1 MAAIGKIRSW
11 GPVLATVIGLALFAF
26 IAEEMFRSCEA
37 TSNEKRQQVG
47 EVLGKKISVQEF
59 QEMVDEYQSVIKM
72 TQGRDNLSEEEMNQ
86 VKDQVWQQFVNNTI
100 LETETKKLGLT
111 VTDEELQN
119 ILKAGTNQ
127 MLMQTPFI
135 NQQTGRFDVT
145 QLTKFLD
152 DYKKIQSQPQQAQV
166 LEQYKQIYDYWKFV
180 EKQVRTSIL
189 GSKYQSLIAHCLLSN
204 PVSAKMAFEA
214 QTQESDI
221 QLATLPYSAIKDADV
236 QVSDAEVKAKYDEQK
251 EMFKQYVE
259 SRDIK
264 FVDFQV
270 VASPAD
276 RAALMKTINDARQK
290 LESGAAPAEVVR
302 KAQSQISYSGI
313 AATKRAYAPDIA
325 AKLDS
330 MQVGQVTA
338 PFETAYDNTV
348 NVIKLIGKSQM
359 PDSIE
364 YRQIQVSGVTIEAAR
379 KTADSIATALK
390 GGADFEAL
398 AKKYNQTGAKQW
410 LVSAMYENEQS
421 LDTDSKAYITAI
433 TTAAPNEV
441 KNVEFTSGNIVL
453 QVLNRKAMVTKY
465 DAAVIKHTI
474 DFSKETY
481 SVAYNK
487 FSQYVSENKTLEG
500 LEKNAQKFG
509 FKVQERKDMLNS
521 EHTVAGLRATREA
534 MKWIFDAKEGNVSPL
549 YECGNND
556 HLMVVAL
563 TKIHPVGY
571 RGLDVVQEEVKQ
583 EIIRDKKFA
592 KAAEML
598 KGVNSLDAAKQKGA
612 KIDSVRQITFS
623 APVFVQATGTSEPA
637 LSGAVAVAKAG
648 QFSAAPIKGNGG
660 AFLFKVLAKKQ
671 REGAKFDAKTEQA
684 QLRQKAIQA
693 ASRYLNE
700 LYMKANVVDNRYLFF

>member
-100 LETETKKLGLT
+100 LEEETKKLGLT

-180 EKQVRTSIL
+180 EKQIRTSIL

-236 QVSDAEVKAKYDEQK
+236 QVSDADLKAKYEEQK

-270 VASPAD
+270 VASAAD
-276 RAALMKTINDARQK
+276 RAALMKTINEARQK
-290 LESGAAPAEVVR
+290 LESGAAPADVVR
-302 KAQSQISYSGI
+302 KAQSQIAYTGI

-330 MQVGQVTA
+330 MQVGQVSA

-364 YRQIQVSGVTIEAAR
+364 YRQIQVGGATVEAAR

-398 AKKYNQTGAKQW
+398 AKKYNQPGASQW
-410 LVSAMYENEQS
+410 LTSAMYERETA
-421 LDTDSKAYITAI
+421 LDTDSKAYITAV

-441 KNVEFTSGNIVL
+441 KNVEFSGGNIVL

-481 SVAYNK
+481 SAAYNK
-487 FSQYVSENKTLEG
+487 FSQYVSENKTIEG

-509 FKVQERKDMLNS
+509 FKLQERKDMVNS
-521 EHTVAGLRATREA
+521 EHNVAGLRSTRET
-534 MKWIFDAKEGNVSPL
+534 MKWIFDAKEGEVSPL

-583 EIIRDKKFA
+583 EVIRDKKFA

-598 KGVNSLDAAKQKGA
+598 KGVNSLDAAKAKGA

-660 AFLFKVLAKKQ
+660 AFLFKVLDKKQ

-684 QLRQKAIQA
+684 QLRQKAMQA
-693 ASRYLNE
+693 AGRYLNE